1 MERPKSLH
9 ICPKGK
15 TMQQGFVFFHAAC
28 NHQRH
33 LMIAVECLL
42 RHMEDQ
48 KNGLNSEAEE
58 LSEKLME
65 ELVDL
70 SKSMTADMEN
80 FTLRLFRN
88 QECLKTSQQFIEI
101 ENACHQLLDANLY
114 VVDCALDVANRFGF
128 AERVIPQLKNIAV
141 RTKLIQAQL
150 REFAGTFFPLPSL
163 HDGDSRKFDNLTPIQ
178 RHF

>member
-1 MERPKSLH
+1 
-9 ICPKGK
+9 
-15 TMQQGFVFFHAAC
+15 MQQGFVFFHAAC

-58 LSEKLME
+58 LSEKLIE
-65 ELVDL
+65 ELVHL
-70 SKSMTADMEN
+70 SESMTADMEN
-80 FTLRLFRN
+80 FTWRLYRN

-114 VVDCALDVANRFGF
+114 VVNCALDVANRFGF
-128 AERVIPQLKNIAV
+128 AEGAMLRLKNISA
-141 RTKLIQAQL
+141 RTKLIQSQL
-150 REFAGTFFPLPSL
+150 REYAGTFLPLPSL
-163 HDGDSRKFDNLTPIQ
+163 QDSDSQKLHSSNPIQ